1 MSYQLACQRHFD
13 VTHPDHLVV
22 LQSADA
28 RSEAVAQHPNQVR
41 TALLAALCAPLTPLV
56 LQWFQA
62 SVQYHRLKSG
72 AAATA
77 AAAPAASTAMAVD
90 ETPAVAV

>member
-41 TALLAALCAPLTPLV
+41 AALLAALCRSALTPLV

-72 AAATA
+72 GAA